1 MRARH
6 RLETDRI
13 TREKEQEME
22 QLHQRYTKPIENS
35 PNMYRPTHFIPFPGL
50 SSLVDMTLD

>member
-35 PNMYRPTHFIPFPGL
+35 FLYKTVLICIDQSTSYHSQAYPH
-50 SSLVDMTLD
+50 